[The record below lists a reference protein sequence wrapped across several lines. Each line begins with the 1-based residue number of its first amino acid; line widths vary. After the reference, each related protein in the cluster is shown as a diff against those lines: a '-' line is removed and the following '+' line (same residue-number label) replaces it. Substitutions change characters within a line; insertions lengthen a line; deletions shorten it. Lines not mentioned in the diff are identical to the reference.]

1 MAPTPEHLAVIPHDF
16 WYVYPEHAEDV
27 VEVTCLLPNG
37 IGISFSVSQQ
47 ATMYEIKEV
56 SAIVHTR
63 SPCLY
68 ICIYVPSHPRR
79 IEWQCLHFTAN
90 VWVRNATRFLYIQV
104 CLDII

>member
-16 WYVYPEHAEDV
+16 WYVYPEHAEDI

-56 SAIVHTR
+56 GINLLNVFPIPITTYINLPPFPGILEACRKVATIHRTPGQVH
-63 SPCLY
+63 
-68 ICIYVPSHPRR
+68 VR
-79 IEWQCLHFTAN
+79 I
-90 VWVRNATRFLYIQV
+90 
-104 CLDII
+104 